1 MKLSRL
7 QVSNFRGIKKAT
19 LLFPNHVVLI
29 GDNNTGKST
38 VLEAID
44 LVLGPDRLSRRSPID
59 EHDFHIGRY
68 LPPDPTSLK
77 QRHRAS
83 HRRIRQI
90 PPQNKLRTRATPLRT
105 VMKTT
110 ACLQGRHRPVGFFE
124 ARRAYDDA
132 HALRTACRPV
142 DIEANVESQVDDA
155 ASRWRP
161 VALPGEPKWRALDG
175 RIPLPC
181 GTPRGVSGRSDRV
194 WTRKIPLIVI
204 VPQPRNGT
212 LVRCCIK
219 RSGPSDSLRTMY
231 MKVESNERPPQ

>member
-1 MKLSRL
+1 MQMLFCELAMAAAPLCRVIRKASASHYIVPDATTRHACKAAIDRSASSKPDEPMTMLTRCGRHVGLSR
-7 QVSNFRGIKKAT
+7 S
-19 LLFPNHVVLI
+19 
-29 GDNNTGKST
+29 
-38 VLEAID
+38 
-44 LVLGPDRLSRRSPID
+44 
-59 EHDFHIGRY
+59 
-68 LPPDPTSLK
+68 
-77 QRHRAS
+77 
-83 HRRIRQI
+83 
-90 PPQNKLRTRATPLRT
+90 
-105 VMKTT
+105 
-110 ACLQGRHRPVGFFE
+110 
-124 ARRAYDDA
+124 
-132 HALRTACRPV
+132 V